1 MTTLIASVLLAAV
14 IPTDFLDSVGTAAYW
29 FKKDARGKGD
39 SISEQSKPKRF
50 PAFAVASDT
59 FLVQDPF
66 VRTQHLDRVELW
78 FGDKVYPAKES
89 ARGKEQ
95 NFVMLKTEK
104 AVDGVKP
111 LAFVEGEGVEQLKW
125 DWYGDSMRI
134 ESSGIGT
141 NASVQV
147 NVKTRQPFYFGKSN
161 SLIVDKQRRPVGMSF
176 CDLAALKSDRHVF
189 VPPLSRG
196 TDAADSFE
204 RAAGDIER
212 KAASAALS
220 LVFHLEQEDKDSRQ
234 GRRWRYDDD
243 GPSSSEFDAM
253 GIVVNGRVLVPNGI
267 DAAGIA
273 RLKSVE
279 AKFADGTK
287 TNLVFVG
294 ALKEW
299 KALVFDL
306 PKGSESR
313 CGSLSVSAVDPHSL
327 FAQRGWSV
335 SVENEGGNPIATCSP
350 QRFDGV
356 EFLKGAK
363 FAVSVERLGQSES
376 GSSRSYRDEGVRSI
390 DMILTDSGEIVALS
404 LSERF
409 GERYSYRAPTIAP
422 CDLIDALAGKSFDPE
437 LRPRGE
443 EDRNRIVWLGV
454 ETVELTAAL
463 AREKNAQSFCE
474 KYSRPPLV
482 TEVYPG
488 SPIAKAGIVVGDILL
503 SYRRGTE
510 EERRIEAD
518 YDYSG
523 RNWPEY
529 FESTDYYSYYGISA
543 TPWSDVENGL
553 NQELTKYG
561 AGSKII
567 IVYVRDGKRNE
578 VEVTL
583 ESAPPHYKNAPK
595 ARNRTLGILVRDMT
609 FEVRRFFKFDDVAP
623 GVVVAKIKPGS
634 PAAVAGL
641 KVYELIT
648 EVNGEKVTGAKD
660 FAAKIKDKKD
670 LVFAVRRLS
679 QTRMVKIHVK

>member
-111 LAFVEGEGVEQLKW
+111 LSFVEGEGVEQLKW

-134 ESSGIGT
+134 ESAGIGT

-176 CDLAALKSDRHVF
+176 DDLVALKSDRYVF

-196 TDAADSFE
+196 TVAADSFE

-350 QRFDGV
+350 QRFEGV
-356 EFLKGAK
+356 GFLKGAK
-363 FAVSVERLGQSES
+363 FVVSAERLGQSES
-376 GSSRSYRDEGVRSI
+376 ESSRGYRDEGVRSI
-390 DMILTDSGEIVALS
+390 DMILTDSGEIAALS

-409 GERYSYRAPTIAP
+409 GDRYVYRTPTIAP
-422 CDLIDALAGKSFDPE
+422 CDLIDALAGKAFDPE

-595 ARNRTLGILVRDMT
+595 ARNRTLGILVRDIT
-609 FEVRRFFKFDDVAP
+609 FEVRRFFKFDDKAP

>member
-1 MTTLIASVLLAAV
+1 MTSLIASALLAAV

-29 FKKDARGKGD
+29 FKKDSRGRGD

-50 PAFAVASDT
+50 PAFAVAPDA
-59 FLVQDPF
+59 FLVQDPM
-66 VRTQHLDRVELW
+66 VRTQHLARIELW
-78 FGDKVYPAKES
+78 FGDKVYSAKES
-89 ARGKEQ
+89 ARGKDQ
-95 NFVMLKTEK
+95 DFVVLKTEE

-111 LAFVEGEGVEQLKW
+111 LSFVDGDGVSQLTW
-125 DWYGDSMRI
+125 VWYGDTMRI
-134 ESSGIGT
+134 ETSGIGT
-141 NASVQV
+141 NESVHV
-147 NVKTRQPFYFGKSN
+147 DVKTRQPFYSGKGSA
-161 SLIVDKQRRPVGMSF
+161 LIVDKQRRPVGMSF
-176 CDLAALKSDRHVF
+176 QDLKVLKSDRYVF
-189 VPPLSRG
+189 APPLARG
-196 TDAADSFE
+196 TVAADSFE
-204 RAAGDIER
+204 KAACDIER
-212 KAASAALS
+212 KTASAALS

-253 GIVVNGRVLVPNGI
+253 GVVINGRVLVPNGI

-287 TNLVFVG
+287 TNLVFAG

-306 PKGSESR
+306 PKGFETR
-313 CGSLSVSAVDPHSL
+313 CGSLVVSAVDPHTL
-327 FAQRGWSV
+327 FAQRGWSA
-335 SVENEGGNPIATCSP
+335 SIENEAGNPIAVCAP
-350 QRFDGV
+350 KRFEGV

-363 FAVSVERLGQSES
+363 FVASVERLGQSDIE
-376 GSSRSYRDEGVRSI
+376 SSRGYRDEGNRSI
-390 DMILTDSGEIVALS
+390 DMILTDSGEIAAML

-409 GERYSYRAPTIAP
+409 GERYSYRTPVIAP
-422 CDLIDALAGKSFDPE
+422 CDLIDALAGKVFDPE

-454 ETVELTAAL
+454 ETVELTSAL

-503 SYRRGTE
+503 SYRRGNE
-510 EERRIEAD
+510 EEHRIEAD

-529 FESTDYYSYYGISA
+529 FESSDYYSYYGISA

-553 NQELTKYG
+553 NRELTKYG
-561 AGSKII
+561 AGSKIT

-609 FEVRRFFKFDDVAP
+609 FEVRSFFKFDDNAP
-623 GVVVAKIKPGS
+623 GVVIAKIKPGS

>member
-1 MTTLIASVLLAAV
+1 MTSLIASVLLAAV
-14 IPTDFLDSVGTAAYW
+14 IPSDFLDSVGTAAYW
-29 FKKDARGKGD
+29 FKKDSRGKGD
-39 SISEQSKPKRF
+39 PISEQSKPKRF
-50 PAFAVASDT
+50 PAFAVAPDS
-59 FLVQDPF
+59 FLVQDPM

-95 NFVMLKTEK
+95 NFVVLKTEK

-111 LAFVEGEGVEQLKW
+111 LEFVEGNGVEQHVW
-125 DWYGDSMRI
+125 TWFGDSQRI
-134 ESSGIGT
+134 ETSAVGT
-141 NASVQV
+141 NSDV
-147 NVKTRQPFYFGKSN
+147 NVNVRTRQPFYSGRS
-161 SLIVDKQRRPVGMSF
+161 SALIVDKQRRPVGMSF
-176 CDLAALKSDRHVF
+176 QDLEVLKSDRHVF

-196 TDAADSFE
+196 TVAADSFE
-204 RAAGDIER
+204 QAAQSIER
-212 KAASAALS
+212 KTASAALS
-220 LVFHLEQEDKDSRQ
+220 LVFHLEQEDKDSRR
-234 GRRWRYDDD
+234 GRSWRYDDD

-253 GIVVNGRVLVPNGI
+253 GIVVNGRVLVPIGI
-267 DAAGIA
+267 DASAIA

-279 AKFADGTK
+279 AKFSDGSK
-287 TNLVFVG
+287 TNLVFAG

-299 KALVFDL
+299 KAIVFDL
-306 PKGSESR
+306 PKGFETR
-313 CGSLSVSAVDPHSL
+313 CGALSVSTVDPHSL
-327 FAQRGWSV
+327 FAERGWAV
-335 SVENEGGNPIATCSP
+335 AVENEGGNAIAVSSP
-350 QRFDGV
+350 VRFDGV
-356 EFLKGAK
+356 DYLKGAK
-363 FAVSVERLGQSES
+363 FAAGIEQI
-376 GSSRSYRDEGVRSI
+376 GSSERSSRNWREDTRGTIGMV
-390 DMILTDSGEIVALS
+390 LTARGEIAAMS
-404 LSERF
+404 LADRF
-409 GERYSYRAPTIAP
+409 GERYSYQNPVIAP
-422 CDLIDALAGKSFDPE
+422 CDLIDALEGKAFDPE
-437 LRPRGE
+437 LRPRSE
-443 EDRNRIVWLGV
+443 DDRNRIVWLGV

-463 AREKNAQSFCE
+463 AREKNAQSFFE

-488 SPIAKAGIVVGDILL
+488 SPLAKAGIVVGDILL

-510 EERRIEAD
+510 EEHRIDAD

-523 RNWPEY
+523 RNWSEY
-529 FESTDYYSYYGISA
+529 FEMTDYYSYYGMGA
-543 TPWSDVENGL
+543 TPWSNVENGL
-553 NQELTKYG
+553 NLELTRYG

-595 ARNRTLGILVRDMT
+595 ARNRSLGILVRDMT
-609 FEVRRFFKFDDVAP
+609 FEVRNFFKFDDKAP